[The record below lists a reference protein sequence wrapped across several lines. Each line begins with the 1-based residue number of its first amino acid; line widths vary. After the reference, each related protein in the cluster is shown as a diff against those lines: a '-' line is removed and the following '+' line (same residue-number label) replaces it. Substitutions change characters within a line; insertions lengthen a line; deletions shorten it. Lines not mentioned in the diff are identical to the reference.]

1 MSGSERIGSR
11 SARMTTEEIVQRAF
25 SSKGRGISESDV
37 RSFLKRVAQ
46 EVERLGKREDEL
58 LGRISSLESDL
69 ESKPKVTK
77 HDLLE
82 GLGEQTARVLSSAEE
97 AAEQMVTDAREE
109 SEAILTNA
117 KTESEKMISASRAQA
132 DETVSEAQSRVRA
145 LRESADRDSETIVS
159 QARTEG
165 RELFQESVVVREQI
179 LKDLLRRRD
188 LLLEQIDELRKGRE
202 ELLDSYKVVKG
213 SFQKATDALH
223 SVEEKASSE
232 LLTAPIDVDE
242 LLKTPIELPSVLDAN
257 QPITKHAYDQE
268 TAENSAPVTSEKE
281 VDLVHEQAVEDQD
294 IPSITGKRKGIKG
307 YMKDA
312 LGVGEDGENVSGDAA
327 SHSEPT
333 AGSPERREGAREESL
348 VASVPSVS
356 ATTEKQ
362 SESGSVKTVTK
373 KKMLVRCLK
382 A

>member
-213 SFQKATDALH
+213 SFQK
-223 SVEEKASSE
+223 
-232 LLTAPIDVDE
+232 
-242 LLKTPIELPSVLDAN
+242 
-257 QPITKHAYDQE
+257 QPTHF
-268 TAENSAPVTSEKE
+268 
-281 VDLVHEQAVEDQD
+281 
-294 IPSITGKRKGIKG
+294 IP
-307 YMKDA
+307 
-312 LGVGEDGENVSGDAA
+312 L
-327 SHSEPT
+327 
-333 AGSPERREGAREESL
+333 
-348 VASVPSVS
+348 
-356 ATTEKQ
+356 
-362 SESGSVKTVTK
+362 K
-373 KKMLVRCLK
+373 KKLLQNF
-382 A
+382 